1 MSLNNLNEGHS
12 FFPLLR
18 ERVRISFTDNKGAGR
33 LGTWEGNRRVY
44 QTPPDLL
51 LLHLGIDNDDDD
63 NDNNDD
69 EAEGECGF
77 EKVQRRRK
85 FCETALKHFLYSLQP
100 QQLVLFFFL
109 VHSEII

>member
-1 MSLNNLNEGHS
+1 MKRHS

-33 LGTWEGNRRVY
+33 LGTWKGNRRVY
-44 QTPPDLL
+44 QTPPDLLLL

-63 NDNNDD
+63 NDKNDD
-69 EAEGECGF
+69 EAEVECGF

-100 QQLVLFFFL
+100 QQLVIFFF
-109 VHSEII
+109 SSNEIIFQA